1 MLCLDKFYSTFNL
14 NIMST
19 LMFSLSAWYNIVW
32 MEKHDTSLWEFPRQ
46 KTGKSKQY
54 DTMFCIMLMAVNE
67 CSLYHPTSLTTRTI
81 QGNQA
86 WWYICM
92 KETIKQTYSKTRME
106 TRIPHILTAHILTT
120 IIRKWMSY
128 NLNKT
133 HSLNGITGCIQ

>member
-1 MLCLDKFYSTFNL
+1 MLIIIVIMLCLDKFYSTFNL

-19 LMFSLSAWYNIVW
+19 LMFSLSAWYNIVSI
-32 MEKHDTSLWEFPRQ
+32 EKHVTSLWEFPRQ

-86 WWYICM
+86 WWYIYM

-106 TRIPHILTAHILTT
+106 TRIPHILTVHILTA

-133 HSLNGITGCIQ
+133 HS